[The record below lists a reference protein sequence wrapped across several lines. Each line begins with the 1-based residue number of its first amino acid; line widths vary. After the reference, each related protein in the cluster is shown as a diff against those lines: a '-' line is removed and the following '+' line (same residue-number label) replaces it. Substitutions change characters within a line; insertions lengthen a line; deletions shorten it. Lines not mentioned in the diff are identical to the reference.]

1 MIFHHRDGYTF
12 RPNFRKFTRVT
23 SASQLREGM
32 ILIDKRMHKRT
43 ILSIKDGYIWLGHK
57 YNKHPMQ
64 VTGKEHPID
73 DFIKK
78 FTNWIFQE

>member
-1 MIFHHRDGYTF
+1 MLFHHRDGYTF
-12 RPNFRKFTRVT
+12 RPNFRKFRRLTDK
-23 SASQLREGM
+23 SQLREG
-32 ILIDKRMHKRT
+32 IVLIDKRMHKRT
-43 ILSIKDGYIWLGHK
+43 VLAVSATHVWLGHK

-73 DFIKK
+73 EFIKK